1 MLIRTR
7 LVFLA
12 LFTTLCGAAFAQK
25 QDQPTPRTDED
36 ILRSVKLPDG
46 YAATV
51 FAKPPQLGY
60 PTSVSAAVDGTI
72 FVAVDENGSIDRSPN
87 RGRVVRMRD
96 TDGDGKADEFKVFA
110 KMDSPRGVIWDGPSG
125 TAPGTLYVMHPPN
138 LTAYTDTDGDG
149 KADKQEEIV
158 SGLAAE
164 GQPLQTR
171 VSVKVK
177 APLWPERYPK
187 SEKRY

>member
-96 TDGDGKADEFKVFA
+96 TDGDGKADEFKGL
-110 KMDSPRGVIWDGPSG
+110 R
-125 TAPGTLYVMHPPN
+125 
-138 LTAYTDTDGDG
+138 GDG
-149 KADKQEEIV
+149 FASRSDLGR
-158 SGLAAE
+158 S
-164 GQPLQTR
+164 
-171 VSVKVK
+171 
-177 APLWPERYPK
+177 ERYGTGDALCHA
-187 SEKRY
+187 SAESHRLHRYRR